1 MKIFLEKK
9 GLVLA
14 EAIVTISIL
23 VTCALVAGAMFTDA
37 VTSTAVSKDFL
48 IANGLAIE
56 GAEAVRNIVA
66 TNKMLDPNDPSCWLR
81 INPATNNDGNCGG
94 AVMATAGSNYLPA
107 EQAGNAQTKG
117 KWLLTGPIILD
128 LDLSDGADNDY
139 LLYINNGT
147 KRYTTS
153 NIDAVPSKFYRSIK
167 FSHADDTYA
176 TFEVKVAWFE
186 GVKPWST
193 STVVDIMNQ

>member
-1 MKIFLEKK
+1 MKIFLAKK

-23 VTCALVAGAMFTDA
+23 VGCALVAGAMFTDA

-66 TNKMLDPNDPSCWLR
+66 TNKMIDPNDPTCWLR
-81 INPATNNDGNCGG
+81 INPDVDNCNGQ
-94 AVMATAGSNYLPA
+94 ASAPNNYLPA
-107 EQAGNAQTKG
+107 EQADGTQTRG
-117 KWLLTGPIILD
+117 KWLLANGNVDD
-128 LDLSDGADNDY
+128 LDLSKGAAANSSY
-139 LLYINNGT
+139 LLYISKDT

-153 NIDAVPSKFYRSIK
+153 SANDAIPSKFYRSIK
-167 FSHADDTYA
+167 FSHTDDTYA

>member
-1 MKIFLEKK
+1 MKFFVAKK

-37 VTSTAVSKDFL
+37 TTSTAVSKDFL

-56 GAEAVRNIVA
+56 GVEAVRNIVA
-66 TNKMLDPNDPSCWLR
+66 TNKMLDPNDPTCWR
-81 INPATNNDGNCGG
+81 RVNPAVENCVG
-94 AVMATAGSNYLPA
+94 VATAGLNYIPE
-107 EQAGNAQTKG
+107 EQADNSQTRG
-117 KWLLTGPIILD
+117 KWLLAAGEVTD
-128 LDLSDGADNDY
+128 LDLSKGAPANTSY
-139 LLYINNGT
+139 LLYINNT
-147 KRYTTS
+147 
-153 NIDAVPSKFYRSIK
+153 SKFYRSIK

-176 TFEVKVAWFE
+176 TFEVKVSWFE